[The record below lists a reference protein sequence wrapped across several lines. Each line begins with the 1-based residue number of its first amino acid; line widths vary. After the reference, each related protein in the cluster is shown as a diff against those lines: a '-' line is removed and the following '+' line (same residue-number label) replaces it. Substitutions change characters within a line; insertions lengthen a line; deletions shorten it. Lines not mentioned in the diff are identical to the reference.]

1 MSDNT
6 QSFKYTIFSKEEID
20 KRFNSILEQCSTLSS
35 YEEIIKTIN
44 AVFHNRII
52 LMHEIEP
59 NSPDMLVYRVT
70 REFKGF
76 DSKAIKSFSYNPEQN
91 LGRANLKGF
100 PVFYCSLDPS
110 TALKEMKSVLSLG
123 EELYISEWH
132 IKFTEP
138 VYLHS
143 VMINSKTENKTI
155 FASELIKNQ
164 LANVDKLVEKQ
175 PQEVREGLKQFLLR
189 VGDLFTL
196 LGEEHYK
203 ITSAYAHDA
212 LYGIKMKGG
221 GNSMIM
227 YPSVANGHKGIN
239 YAIHP
244 DFVNSPMMRLN
255 KVFKLKVNNVGDDC
269 VNVTLSEK
277 GLNTEGLVEWKK
289 PNIRIKEIEYNKIQI
304 WTHDKN
310 TFIGEDALK
319 MSINKSSRLV
329 EDYVKDELNKFNLID
344 GLKEIPFT
352 DDIFEFNY
360 AERKHLLIMQ
370 SEHGCKIETNSKNK
384 EGCNC
389 ISHIQIPIIWIE
401 GYT

>member
-6 QSFKYTIFSKEEID
+6 QSFNYTIFSKEEID
-20 KRFNSILEQCSTLSS
+20 KQFNSILEQCSTLSA

-44 AVFHNRII
+44 TVFHNRII
-52 LMHEIEP
+52 LMQNIEA
-59 NSPDMLVYRVT
+59 NSPDMHVYRVT

-138 VYLHS
+138 VYLHT
-143 VMINSKTENKTI
+143 VMINSTTEKKII
-155 FASELIKNQ
+155 FASELIKKQ
-164 LANVDKLVEKQ
+164 LADVDKMLEKHT
-175 PQEVREGLKQFLLR
+175 QELRQGLKQFLLR

-196 LGEEHYK
+196 KSEEHYK

-221 GNSMIM
+221 VNSMIM

-244 DFVNSPMMRLN
+244 DFVNSSMMELN
-255 KVFKLKVNNVGDDC
+255 QVFKLRVNNVGDDD
-269 VNVTLSEK
+269 VNITISEK
-277 GLNTEGLVEWKK
+277 GVNTEGVIDWKK
-289 PNIRIKEIEYNKIQI
+289 PAIRIKEIEYDRIQI

-310 TFIGEDALK
+310 TFKGEDALN
-319 MSINKSSRLV
+319 MPVNKSSIS
-329 EDYVKDELNKFNLID
+329 VKDLVKD
-344 GLKEIPFT
+344 GHKKGYILEFLKQRPFT
-352 DDIFEFNY
+352 DDIFEFNSV
-360 AERKHLLIMQ
+360 ERKHSLLLPCD
-370 SEHGCKIETNSKNK
+370 HGFKVETNSKNK
-384 EGCNC
+384 VGCNC

-401 GYT
+401 EYS